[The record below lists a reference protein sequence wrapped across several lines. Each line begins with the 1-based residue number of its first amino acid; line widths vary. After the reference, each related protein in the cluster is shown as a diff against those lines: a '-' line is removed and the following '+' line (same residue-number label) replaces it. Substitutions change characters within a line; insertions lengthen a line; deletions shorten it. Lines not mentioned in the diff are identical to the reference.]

1 MQHITDADPELARHL
16 SAHHGLDVDEQAL
29 DAIERGA
36 DRVLEEVGIRFQDAE
51 ALAML
56 RTTGAVARDDILRL
70 DGPALRRIIRDSAP
84 RSFTLRARNG
94 TRDTLIGGTGAPVF
108 APVYGAPDVL
118 LEDGRRVKGSR
129 EIYHRLVAEAHASP
143 ALSNTG
149 QMICVMDDVVE
160 GRRPLEM
167 LLAHLKFSDK
177 PFMGSI
183 ASPQTSEEV
192 IALTRS
198 AIGRPAAAGECNLL
212 HLLNGTP
219 PLTYW
224 ENPLKCLRVIAE
236 NGEANMI
243 SSYMM
248 MGATGP
254 VTAVGALIQGYAE
267 VLAGLALTQLWRPGA
282 PVVMGI
288 LGWPFDMRTMLPNF
302 GDPTSQTIQFH
313 AAALGRRLGI
323 PVRADG
329 AITSAKV
336 DDAQAGSE
344 GGRILSA
351 AVSFGADFVL
361 HAAGWLEQGRCV
373 SIGKLRRDAA
383 AINSAHLGNAEPCE
397 PPHPLDPAIEADL
410 LRRISV
416 LA

>member
-1 MQHITDADPELARHL
+1 MHHPRHSDPELGRHL
-16 SAHHGLDVDEQAL
+16 LKHGLDIDEQAL

-51 ALAML
+51 TIEALRA
-56 RTTGAVARDDILRL
+56 TGAVVKDDIVRL
-70 DGPALRRIIRDSAP
+70 DGQKLRGIIRAGAP
-84 RSFTLRARNG
+84 GSFTLRGRNRA
-94 TRDTLIGGTGAPVF
+94 RDTRIGGTSTAVF
-108 APVYGAPDVL
+108 APIYGAPDVL

-129 EIYHRLVAEAHASP
+129 EIYQQLVAEAHALP
-143 ALSNTG
+143 AMSNTG
-149 QMICVMDDVVE
+149 QMICVMDDVAE
-160 GRRPLEM
+160 AHRPLEM

-177 PFMGSI
+177 PFMGNI
-183 ASPQTSEEV
+183 ASPAMSAEV

-198 AIGRPAAAGECNLL
+198 AIGRPASAGECNLL
-212 HLLNGTP
+212 HLLNATP

-224 ENPLKCLRVIAE
+224 ENPLKCLRTIAE

-248 MGATGP
+248 LGATGP
-254 VTAVGALIQGYAE
+254 TTAAGALIQGYAE

-288 LGWPFDMRTMLPNF
+288 LGWPFDMQKMLPGF
-302 GDPTSQTIQFH
+302 GDPASQAIQFH
-313 AAALGRRLGI
+313 AAALARRLGI

-329 AITSAKV
+329 AVTSAKV
-336 DDAQAGSE
+336 DDAQAGAE

-351 AVSFGADFVL
+351 AMASGADFVL

-373 SIGKLRRDAA
+373 SVGKLRRDAA
-383 AINSAHLGNAEPCE
+383 AIAEVQFGDTPPCE
-397 PPHPLDPAIEADL
+397 PAQTLDKSVEAEL
-410 LRRISV
+410 LGRIS
-416 LA
+416 AIA

>member
-1 MQHITDADPELARHL
+1 MHHLIDADRELASHL
-16 SAHHGLDVDEQAL
+16 LHHGLAVDEQAL

-36 DRVLEEVGIRFQDAE
+36 DRVLAEVGIRFQDVDTIDV
-51 ALAML
+51 L
-56 RTTGAVARDDILRL
+56 RMNGGVVKDDIVRL
-70 DGPALRRIIRDSAP
+70 DGPKLRGIIADNAP
-84 RSFTLRARNG
+84 KSFTLRGRSPA
-94 TRDTLIGGTGAPVF
+94 RDTLIGGGTPVF
-108 APVYGAPDVL
+108 APIYGAPDVL

-129 EIYHRLVAEAHASP
+129 AIYQRLVTETHASP
-143 ALSNTG
+143 GLANTG
-149 QMICVMDDVVE
+149 QMICVMDDVAE
-160 GRRPLEM
+160 PRRPLEM

-177 PFMGSI
+177 PFMGNI
-183 ASPQTSEEV
+183 ASPAQSAEV

-198 AIGRPAAAGECNLL
+198 ALGRPEAAGECNLL

-224 ENPLKCLRVIAE
+224 ENPLKCLRTIAE
-236 NGEANMI
+236 SGEANMI

-254 VTAVGALIQGYAE
+254 VTAAGALIQGYAE

-288 LGWPFDMRTMLPNF
+288 LGWPFDMQKMVPGF
-302 GDPTSQTIQFH
+302 GDPISQTIQYH

-329 AITSAKV
+329 AVTSAKV
-336 DDAQAGSE
+336 DDGQAGAE
-344 GGRILSA
+344 GGRILA
-351 AVSFGADFVL
+351 AAATSGADFVL

-373 SIGKLRRDAA
+373 SLDKLRRDAE
-383 AINSAHLGNAEPCE
+383 AISWSMLGHNTACE
-397 PPHPLDPAIEADL
+397 PPIDLDAAVEAELVGRIAAIA
-410 LRRISV
+410 
-416 LA
+416 